1 MDSVRNEVAIKRRIA
16 YSSPQTSYAAW
27 RSVGGAIEFISGF
40 YADWDAARCDE
51 LLTIFALNPWQRI
64 SELSFGE
71 VNKLG
76 LLIAL
81 ARDPDLLI
89 LDEPTTGLDPV
100 VRQFLFADLLRRMQ
114 RSGQTILIATHQ
126 LGELER
132 FADHVAL
139 MQQGKI
145 TLSGDVASLLERFHQ
160 INVALGGAAA
170 SPVMPGVTLLAR
182 SGDRAGLLV
191 DREHAPPNWRT
202 LLGCDIV
209 TEQALTLEELFLGL
223 VSPSGHRGMQEAV
236 P

>member
-1 MDSVRNEVAIKRRIA
+1 MTEAAVEFTGVKKQQGNFTLGPLSLAIPTGVIFGLVGPNGAGKTTTFDLLAGLGRADHGSIRVLGMDSVRNEVAIKRRIA

-71 VNKLG
+71 VNRLG

-100 VRQFLFADLLRRMQ
+100 VRQSFLPTCCDACSVPVK
-114 RSGQTILIATHQ
+114 RS
-126 LGELER
+126 
-132 FADHVAL
+132 
-139 MQQGKI
+139 
-145 TLSGDVASLLERFHQ
+145 
-160 INVALGGAAA
+160 
-170 SPVMPGVTLLAR
+170 
-182 SGDRAGLLV
+182 
-191 DREHAPPNWRT
+191 
-202 LLGCDIV
+202 
-209 TEQALTLEELFLGL
+209 
-223 VSPSGHRGMQEAV
+223 
-236 P
+236 